1 MRQQRVDNDSEIRMS
16 MRDVR
21 DRQTYIQRERGRERG
36 RERERERAYGGREY
50 ETWAN
55 SQFYEGSRWLWGS
68 IGARCWPAIDL
79 PTVHRSVNSRS
90 CWISERI
97 ARREWVGHKTSMLE
111 KHGWYGVP
119 NQNETRQQ
127 GLMSNKFYTIC
138 TTEDCKTSPERPM
151 ILPCLPPTREKIENQ
166 KIHPRVATFQILHAI
181 LLGISNHYDFCNQ
194 NALKKIP
201 TTCVGIRRFL
211 DFHMANLM
219 GQVQQ
224 EFDSNKL
231 KYRPVSIK
239 KTTRS
244 IWRAI
249 KLLRNQTS
257 KFGEICT
264 EAMLVHHRLQK
275 QSRKKMPN

>member
-1 MRQQRVDNDSEIRMS
+1 MECQTKTKPDNKAWCQTSSTQYAQQKTVRLLPKGQWSFLACLRQ
-16 MRDVR
+16 
-21 DRQTYIQRERGRERG
+21 G
-36 RERERERAYGGREY
+36 
-50 ETWAN
+50 
-55 SQFYEGSRWLWGS
+55 
-68 IGARCWPAIDL
+68 
-79 PTVHRSVNSRS
+79 
-90 CWISERI
+90 
-97 ARREWVGHKTSMLE
+97 K
-111 KHGWYGVP
+111 
-119 NQNETRQQ
+119 
-127 GLMSNKFYTIC
+127 
-138 TTEDCKTSPERPM
+138 
-151 ILPCLPPTREKIENQ
+151 KIENQ
-166 KIHPRVATFQILHAI
+166 KIHPRVATFQILHAV

>member
-21 DRQTYIQRERGRERG
+21 DRQTYIQREREGEREG
-36 RERERERAYGGREY
+36 ERERERAYGGREY

-127 GLMSNKFYTIC
+127 GLMSNKFYTIY

-151 ILPCLPPTREKIENQ
+151 ILPCLPPTREKNRKSKNSSKSCNIPNSACSSLRNIKSLRFLQSECLKKNPHDLRRNSQ
-166 KIHPRVATFQILHAI
+166 VSWFPHGKPN
-181 LLGISNHYDFCNQ
+181 GISP
-194 NALKKIP
+194 AR
-201 TTCVGIRRFL
+201 IR
-211 DFHMANLM
+211 
-219 GQVQQ
+219 
-224 EFDSNKL
+224 
-231 KYRPVSIK
+231 
-239 KTTRS
+239 
-244 IWRAI
+244 
-249 KLLRNQTS
+249 
-257 KFGEICT
+257 
-264 EAMLVHHRLQK
+264 
-275 QSRKKMPN
+275 